1 MTTLLSLILLLA
13 PVKLEH
19 GQFTILK
26 DGKKI
31 GTEDFTISKRG
42 TGYLVEGK
50 STIGDSTVSSRMELD
65 DKLGVVSY
73 QVSSSQGSIEVKVTP
88 PVSELQSVVNGETST
103 ADFRFPD
110 RGVILDDDFFHHYLI
125 LMYRVQA
132 GQNSF
137 SVFVPREMR
146 DGSATV
152 RSTGAGKYDLQVGD
166 VRLQATTDSDG
177 RLTKLVVPAANVVVQ
192 R

>member
-1 MTTLLSLILLLA
+1 
-13 PVKLEH
+13 
-19 GQFTILK
+19 
-26 DGKKI
+26 
-31 GTEDFTISKRG
+31 
-42 TGYLVEGK
+42 
-50 STIGDSTVSSRMELD
+50 
-65 DKLGVVSY
+65 
-73 QVSSSQGSIEVKVTP
+73 
-88 PVSELQSVVNGETST
+88 
-103 ADFRFPD
+103 
-110 RGVILDDDFFHHYLI
+110 
-125 LMYRVQA
+125 MYRVQA

-152 RSTGAGKYDLQVGD
+152 RNTGAGKYDLQIGD